1 MSKDKL
7 SFRCD
12 VCDRD
17 VAVDSTFAIAKHP
30 AIIRSRI
37 GRSSVLR
44 GVNCGGTGKV
54 IALPLL
60 RERQQKALRLKFS
73 VEDLMRAIE
82 NEKLTS
88 VRENEELSKLEARMR
103 RAGIDVVS
111 LTENEVE
118 EARQKHHAYLREC
131 ERAGNPSFQYVRSI
145 APAIAESASA
155 SKSDGS
161 DGT

>member
-1 MSKDKL
+1 MSRDKL

-12 VCDRD
+12 VCARD
-17 VAVDSTFAIAKHP
+17 VAVDSKFAIAKHA
-30 AIIRSRI
+30 AIDRAPYRKSR
-37 GRSSVLR
+37 VLR
-44 GVNCGGTGKV
+44 GVTCEGSGKV
-54 IALPLL
+54 VALGLL

-82 NEKLTS
+82 KEKLTS
-88 VRENEELSKLEARMR
+88 AKENEELSKLEARMR

-118 EARQKHHAYLREC
+118 QERKKHHAHLRQWES
-131 ERAGNPSFQYVRSI
+131 AGQPSLLYVRAI
-145 APAIAESASA
+145 APVIVESAST
-155 SKSDGS
+155 SKPDGS